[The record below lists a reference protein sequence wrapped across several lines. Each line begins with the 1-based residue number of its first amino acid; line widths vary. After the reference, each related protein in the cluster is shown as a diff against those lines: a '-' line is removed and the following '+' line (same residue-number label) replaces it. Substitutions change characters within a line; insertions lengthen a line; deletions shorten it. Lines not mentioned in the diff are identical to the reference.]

1 MSIVDWIPISVD
13 SKGSAAKGRIGTTIR
28 EEYRMV
34 SDSDADDGAAVL
46 NHIATELGYNLGDYH
61 TSSSNALLK
70 SISAK
75 RTGSDKQAGGPF
87 VWHVTLEY
95 APSDE
100 IDDKHTDRCK
110 ISVSTETNDETDG
123 RYDRK
128 YVLNVNSA
136 GDFFE
141 DKLPLKN
148 AMLVFRYEL
157 DYAPGDN
164 PNRNLMDVFLH
175 TNSDV
180 WHTLP
185 AGTCL
190 VRSIS
195 TTRQYDDQLEK
206 YYWHAAIEIAYN
218 PNGWKYKKADC
229 GFYDNNGRILDDQ
242 GAPVEKAQLLDGSG
256 YRNYTGNPVMR
267 EFDLYNEV
275 AFSGMSLP
283 SPF

>member
-46 NHIATELGYNLGDYH
+46 NNIATELGYHLGDYH

-75 RTGSDKQAGGPF
+75 RTGSDKQADGPF

-123 RYDRK
+123 RFDRK
-128 YVLNVNSA
+128 NVLNVNSV

-148 AMLVFRYEL
+148 PMLVFRYEL

-164 PNRNLMDVFLH
+164 PNSDLINVFLC
-175 TNSDV
+175 TNSGA
-180 WHTLP
+180 WHGL
-185 AGTCL
+185 AKGTCL

-195 TTRQYDDQLEK
+195 TTRQYDDQLEA

-218 PNGWKYKKADC
+218 PNGWKYKKANC
-229 GFYDNNGRILDDQ
+229 GFYDINGRILDDD
-242 GAPVEKAQLLDGSG
+242 GAPVEKAQLLNLNGT
-256 YRNYTGNPVMR
+256 RNYSGEPVMM
-267 EFDLYNEV
+267 EFDLYNETS
-275 AFSGMSLP
+275 FSVMGLP